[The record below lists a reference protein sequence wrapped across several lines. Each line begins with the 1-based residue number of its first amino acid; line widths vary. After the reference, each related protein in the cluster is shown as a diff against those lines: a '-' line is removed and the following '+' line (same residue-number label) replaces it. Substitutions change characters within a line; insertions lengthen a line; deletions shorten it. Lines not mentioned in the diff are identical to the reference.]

1 MSAHARLV
9 VAVLLA
15 CSTVSACTGLQGG
28 DEHDGNDPAGA
39 AVGPTDFCDAMAHL
53 TGECGLSFGNG
64 S

>member
-28 DEHDGNDPAGA
+28 DDHDGPEPDGATADPAE
-39 AVGPTDFCDAMAHL
+39 FCDAMEHL
-53 TGECGLSFGNG
+53 TGECGLNFGN
-64 S
+64 SR